1 MLKCFTIM
9 IGNFT
14 EIVMEVVVKWKIAD
28 LLRVIIGLVLNNVNS
43 NGNVEELELVKEV
56 DGAVVMMAAI

>member
-1 MLKCFTIM
+1 M

-14 EIVMEVVVKWKIAD
+14 EIVMEVVVKWKTAD